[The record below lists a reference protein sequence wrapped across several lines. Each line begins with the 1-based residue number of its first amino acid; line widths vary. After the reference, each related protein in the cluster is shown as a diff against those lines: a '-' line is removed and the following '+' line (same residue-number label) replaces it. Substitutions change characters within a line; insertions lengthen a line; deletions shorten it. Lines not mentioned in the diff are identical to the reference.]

1 VNCDVA
7 VSPLFIDA
15 MPCLIKLYHVEVVGY
30 CNVVI
35 PTVGVS
41 KKSIA
46 RIWLMIVFFVNTCF
60 LSTFKKIINTCF
72 YQDLIFFISV
82 CFFNQYLF
90 FLSMFGH

>member
-15 MPCLIKLYHVEVVGY
+15 MPCLTKLYHVEVRGY

-46 RIWLMIVFFVNTCF
+46 HIWLMIVFLSILVFCQCF
-60 LSTFKKIINTCF
+60 
-72 YQDLIFFISV
+72 
-82 CFFNQYLF
+82 FFNQYLF
-90 FLSMFGH
+90 L

>member
-7 VSPLFIDA
+7 VSLLFIDA
-15 MPCLIKLYHVEVVGY
+15 MPCLIKLYHVEVGGY

-46 RIWLMIVFFVNTCF
+46 CIWLMMVF
-60 LSTFKKIINTCF
+60 LSILVFYQHFLFIKTCF
-72 YQDLIFFISV
+72 YQDLIFFIQ
-82 CFFNQYLF
+82 CLFLNQYLF
-90 FLSMFGH
+90 FLSMFGC

>member
-15 MPCLIKLYHVEVVGY
+15 MPCLIKLYHVEAVGY

-46 RIWLMIVFFVNTCF
+46 RIWLMIVL
-60 LSTFKKIINTCF
+60 LSILVF
-72 YQDLIFFISV
+72 YQRF
-82 CFFNQYLF
+82 
-90 FLSMFGH
+90 

>member
-15 MPCLIKLYHVEVVGY
+15 MPCLIKLYHVEVGGY
-30 CNVVI
+30 CNVMI

-46 RIWLMIVFFVNTCF
+46 CIWLMIVFLSILVFYQHFF
-60 LSTFKKIINTCF
+60 LLSVLFFN
-72 YQDLIFFISV
+72 QDLIFLSV
-82 CFFNQYLF
+82 FVF
-90 FLSMFGH
+90 